1 MRRAEGEA
9 PGKLDEGCSGDFQRG
24 GNGAEFLAVLLAA
37 QAGLCAGVLPGS
49 CKDAHSD
56 ARGLD
61 GARDTAWSQFVMFNI
76 SEKERGR
83 EISCPFKNS
92 VL

>member
-9 PGKLDEGCSGDFQRG
+9 PRKLDEGCSSDFQRG

-56 ARGLD
+56 AGGLD